1 MRGKSGFNTAGSDVP
16 VAAVDEVVVVLGGT
30 THALLEMA
38 LELGVVVVAAVV
50 VVLAQIQYL

>member
-1 MRGKSGFNTAGSDVP
+1 M
-16 VAAVDEVVVVLGGT
+16 AAVDEVVVVLGGT